1 VIKNTWYFSYH
12 HNPRQRWSLPRGF
25 AEELENQAIKVIRN
39 ECSDP
44 NLFKLP
50 SEKEIERENIKV
62 VLIFYA
68 GYNFQLNNKLIRFKK
83 EFPQVILINELGDE
97 PQTRNLNYIRA
108 AVSDIS
114 LTPDYECYK
123 YWKEKDFNCYW
134 FTHWADSKIF
144 YLKNK
149 GKRKIFLGTSMGN
162 RSYAIILKLLL
173 GKFFINKRLKDQEN
187 TFFYNETQICFQ
199 YARWSEITRRI
210 FESGACGC
218 CILTNKI
225 PDEKMLGKIFH
236 HNESII
242 FYTNIFSLIKQ
253 LFLILKDKKKIKR
266 ISQNSY
272 HIIKK
277 NHTVEKRVEE
287 LIGIVDDY
295 QSR

>member
-1 VIKNTWYFSYH
+1 MYKDAWYFVYH
-12 HNPRQRWSLPRGF
+12 HNSEYEWSLPRGF
-25 AEELENQAIKVIRN
+25 AEELENQEIKVIRN

-44 NLFKLP
+44 NLFRLP
-50 SEKEIERENIKV
+50 SAKEIENENIKV

-68 GYNFQLNNKLIRFKK
+68 GYNFQLNNNLIRFKK

-97 PQTRNLNYIRA
+97 PQTRKLNYIRA
-108 AVSDIS
+108 AISDIS

-123 YWKEKDFNCYW
+123 YWKGKDFNCYW

-149 GKRKIFLGTSMGN
+149 GKRKIFMGTSMGN
-162 RSYAIILKLLL
+162 RSYSIILKLLL
-173 GKFFINKRLKDQEN
+173 GKFFINKNLKDYEN

-210 FESGACGC
+210 FEAGACGC

-225 PDEKMLGKIFH
+225 PEEKMLGQIFT

-253 LFLILKDKKKIKR
+253 LFLIIKDKKKIKR
-266 ISQNSY
+266 ISQHSY

-277 NHTVEKRVEE
+277 SHTVEKRVER
-287 LIGIVDDY
+287 LIYLVDNY
-295 QSR
+295 QSK

>member
-1 VIKNTWYFSYH
+1 MIKNTWYFSYH
-12 HNPRQRWSLPRGF
+12 HNPSQKWSLPRGF
-25 AEELENQAIKVIRN
+25 AEELENQEIKVIRN
-39 ECSDP
+39 EYNDP

-50 SEKEIERENIKV
+50 SAKEIEKENIKV

-68 GYNFQLNNKLIRFKK
+68 GYNFQLNNNLIRFKK
-83 EFPQVILINELGDE
+83 EFPEVILINELGDE
-97 PQTRNLNYIRA
+97 PQTRHLNYIRA

-149 GKRKIFLGTSMGN
+149 GKRKIFIGTSMGN
-162 RSYAIILKLLL
+162 RSYSIILKLLL
-173 GKFFINKRLKDQEN
+173 GKFFINKRLKDHEN
-187 TFFYNETQICFQ
+187 TLFYNETEICFQ

-225 PDEKMLGKIFH
+225 PDEKLLGKIFH

-272 HIIKK
+272 HIIKN
-277 NHTVEKRVEE
+277 NHTVEKRVEK
-287 LIGIVDDY
+287 LISIVDDY

>member
-1 VIKNTWYFSYH
+1 MYKDTWYFVYH
-12 HNPRQRWSLPRGF
+12 HNSEYEWSLPRGF
-25 AEELENQAIKVIRN
+25 AEELENQEIKVIRN
-39 ECSDP
+39 ECSNP
-44 NLFKLP
+44 NLFRLP
-50 SEKEIERENIKV
+50 SAKEIDNENIKV

-68 GYNFQLNNKLIRFKK
+68 GYNFQLNNNLIRFKK
-83 EFPQVILINELGDE
+83 KFPQIILINELGDE
-97 PQTRNLNYIRA
+97 PQTRKLNYIRA
-108 AVSDIS
+108 AISDIS

-149 GKRKIFLGTSMGN
+149 GKRKIFMGTSMGN
-162 RSYAIILKLLL
+162 RSYSIILKLLL
-173 GKFFINKRLKDQEN
+173 GKFFINKKLKDYEN

-210 FESGACGC
+210 FEAGACGC

-225 PDEKMLGKIFH
+225 PEEKMLENIFT

-242 FYTNIFSLIKQ
+242 FYSNIFSLIKE
-253 LFLILKDKKKIKR
+253 LFLILKDKRKIKR

-272 HIIKK
+272 HIIKN
-277 NHTVEKRVEE
+277 NHTVEKRVER
-287 LIGIVDDY
+287 LIGLVDNY
-295 QSR
+295 QSE